1 MELFRVEVPS
11 FVGLKAVQFL
21 GHYLKE
27 HKVKNKK
34 IGTKVK
40 IYLKGKKNHNKIL
53 KPPKSSL

>member
-40 IYLKGKKNHNKIL
+40 IYLKGKK
-53 KPPKSSL
+53 KSQQNIETP

>member
-40 IYLKGKKNHNKIL
+40 IYLKGKKKITT
-53 KPPKSSL
+53 KY